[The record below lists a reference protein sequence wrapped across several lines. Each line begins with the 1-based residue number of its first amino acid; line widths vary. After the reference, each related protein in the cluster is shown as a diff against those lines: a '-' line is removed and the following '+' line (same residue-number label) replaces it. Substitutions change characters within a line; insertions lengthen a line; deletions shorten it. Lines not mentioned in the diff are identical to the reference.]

1 MDNKAKT
8 TQEKIDKAILDIK
21 NFQDINIYIKK
32 MAYIE
37 KIVLDY
43 LDENGELENER
54 RKLINKYKNL
64 LETPFKHE
72 IIGQIRTEV
81 RLKYPAMGIE
91 DLLLFS
97 INVYT
102 FATLKVYKVPEQEII
117 NKIIT
122 VNNEFLKIL
131 QNQDNII
138 IDREMEQPTLEY
150 LQSLI
155 SKYQKIIKERI

>member
-122 VNNEFLKIL
+122 VNNEFLNIL
-131 QNQDNII
+131 QNQDKII

>member
-1 MDNKAKT
+1 MDDKAKAV
-8 TQEKIDKAILDIK
+8 QEKIDKAILDIK
-21 NFQDINIYIKK
+21 NSKDINIYIEK

-37 KIVLDY
+37 KIVLNY

-54 RKLINKYKNL
+54 RNLINKYENL

-102 FATLKVYKVPEQEII
+102 FATLKVHKVPDQEII

-122 VNNEFLKIL
+122 VNNEFLNIL

-155 SKYQKIIKERI
+155 SKYKKIIKERI